1 MNLVTAQA
9 AIRYSVLIG
18 ICVACFLCCKYVS
31 SKKNLRDEVKKRD
44 LTFVERDKLK
54 KNKTSTFVDM
64 LAQHSSPVDKLIILA
79 MTDYAFTDMAVNMY
93 ETSFKRHGITNFLFV
108 GAGQKSCEILIT
120 KYSLPC
126 FHYANDSSENVA
138 SVFQSPEFNRKMN
151 IRTYMIIE
159 ALQAGYTVLHTDT
172 DVVFLQN
179 PLPELKVHWF
189 LCFYWRIGMGMVDV
203 GILEL
208 CLRNSYFQWCHLTLR
223 QINEF
228 NSVAW
233 FILFIRK
240 YLPAW

>member
-18 ICVACFLCCKYVS
+18 IFVACFFCCKYVS

-44 LTFVERDKLK
+44 STFVEMLQKHSSPDDIFTKKFLERDKLK
-54 KNKTSTFVDM
+54 RTKTSTFVDM
-64 LAQHSSPVDKLIILA
+64 LAQHSSPVDKMIILA

-93 ETSFKRHGITNFLFV
+93 ETSFKRHGIPNFLFV

-126 FHYANDSSENVA
+126 YHYANDSSANVA
-138 SVFQSPEFNRKMN
+138 NVFGSPDFNRKMN
-151 IRTYMIIE
+151 IRTYMILE

-179 PLPELKVHWF
+179 PLPELKVH
-189 LCFYWRIGMGMVDV
+189 
-203 GILEL
+203 
-208 CLRNSYFQWCHLTLR
+208 
-223 QINEF
+223 
-228 NSVAW
+228 
-233 FILFIRK
+233 
-240 YLPAW
+240 